1 VLNPDVTSYLC
12 KYQNTSY
19 LSNLQAQPNTNNY
32 FKTIFN
38 FVNQDYPVN
47 TMLALRVISN
57 LFSSLSSPK
66 ENQKLTALM
75 LNERLFLL
83 GKLAGLF
90 STENKSVQI
99 ALSTVLLNYAVL
111 VNKMAN
117 FSDKFSSGNLTELGK
132 EFVEYLSSPELC
144 ECITNWDNEA
154 IFRVLVCVG
163 TVLSD
168 SNANVDTGYLVSVVK
183 SLGAVG
189 KVCGDIGSKADKYLD
204 KVRKCNGH
212 LAKLV

>member
-1 VLNPDVTSYLC
+1 
-12 KYQNTSY
+12 
-19 LSNLQAQPNTNNY
+19 
-32 FKTIFN
+32 
-38 FVNQDYPVN
+38 
-47 TMLALRVISN
+47 MLALRVISN
-57 LFSSLSSPK
+57 FFSSLNNPK
-66 ENQKLTALM
+66 KNQKLTALM

-117 FSDKFSSGNLTELGK
+117 FNDKFTTDCLTKLGN
-132 EFVEYLSSPELC
+132 EFVEYLSSPELY

-154 IFRVLVCVG
+154 IFRLLVCVG

-168 SNANVDTGYLVSVVK
+168 TNPYVDTAYLVAVVR
-183 SLGAVG
+183 SLGAVV
-189 KVCGDIGSKADKYLD
+189 KVCGEIASKADKYLD

-212 LAKLV
+212 LAKIV